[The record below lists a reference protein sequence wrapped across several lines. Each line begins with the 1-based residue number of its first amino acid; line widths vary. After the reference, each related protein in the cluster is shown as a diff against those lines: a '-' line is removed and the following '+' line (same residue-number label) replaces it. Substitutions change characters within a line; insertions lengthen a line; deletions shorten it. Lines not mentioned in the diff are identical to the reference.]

1 MIKYSIAIKGT
12 KPGTKKAEIT
22 ETKAYGEAQTDEIL
36 SLDEFCKHIAEHH
49 SPFSKGTIKGVLS
62 DAVGCLRE
70 QLLAGNKVKL
80 GDLGDFHVE
89 LATKGAKTTEEFNTS
104 YIENVNVRWTP
115 GKDFKNL
122 RSEADFQLVPNRK
135 AQSEAIETFKNT
147 DTVQG
152 LE

>member
-135 AQSEAIETFKNT
+135 AQSEALETVKNT
-147 DTVQG
+147 DTIQG